1 MDIEQLK
8 LILETLRSIADT
20 AGTAGIVWLCA
31 HYFVLLVQAIA
42 VPVAAAAVLIVAA
55 RQFGR
60 MHTSKDEKASA
71 NELEQTKREEIR
83 TRQKE
88 LELEKAKVE
97 TGSRGITKQLVAIA
111 EAAKVSNSEYSG
123 IYHAKDLEAIIAK
136 VKA

>member
-60 MHTSKDEKASA
+60 MHHT
-71 NELEQTKREEIR
+71 
-83 TRQKE
+83 
-88 LELEKAKVE
+88 V
-97 TGSRGITKQLVAIA
+97 
-111 EAAKVSNSEYSG
+111 
-123 IYHAKDLEAIIAK
+123 H
-136 VKA
+136 